1 MTCAAFSKDPE
12 IHLSSPP
19 EVGKPV
25 TVTCSVPD
33 VYPFE
38 RLEIELLKGNRPMK
52 VQDFLEP
59 SEKKAQE
66 TKSLDVTFSPT
77 DEDIGTALVCQATLH
92 IYDDDSPPKV
102 RKTTKELEVYS
113 KYLCLSMGIYSWR
126 YTAIN

>member
-1 MTCAAFSKDPE
+1 MTFAAFSKDPE
-12 IHLSSPP
+12 IHLGSPP

-38 RLEIELLKGNRPMK
+38 RLEIELLKGNHSMK
-52 VQDFLEP
+52 IQEFLEP

-66 TKSLDVTFSPT
+66 TKSLEVIFIPT
-77 DEDIGTALVCQATLH
+77 DEDIGKALVCQATLH

-102 RKTTKELEVYS
+102 RKTTKELEVHS
-113 KYLCLSMGIYSWR
+113 KYLFLSMGIYSWMH
-126 YTAIN
+126 TAIN